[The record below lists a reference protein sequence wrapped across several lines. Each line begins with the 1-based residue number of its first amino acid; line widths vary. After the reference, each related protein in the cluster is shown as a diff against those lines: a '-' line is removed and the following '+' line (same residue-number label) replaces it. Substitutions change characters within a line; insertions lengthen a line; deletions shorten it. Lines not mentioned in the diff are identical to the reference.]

1 MASSLRS
8 EILYGKGSAFRQL
21 HNCVMRFAAVGWLLG
36 LRLHLYHLQEVLIC
50 WLFISLVFVSLA
62 LLILAGAL
70 ACYSGECVIAWASK
84 AARETPKVVL
94 GPPEIQLK
102 TIPADG
108 KLK

>member
-1 MASSLRS
+1 MRS
-8 EILYGKGSAFRQL
+8 PPFGA
-21 HNCVMRFAAVGWLLG
+21 H
-36 LRLHLYHLQEVLIC
+36 LRLRREARYAIRRC
-50 WLFISLVFVSLA
+50 WLASGTPPALIPPTGSSNLLAVLQSVFVSLA

-70 ACYSGECVIAWASK
+70 ACYAGECVIAWASK

>member
-1 MASSLRS
+1 MAKAARFANST
-8 EILYGKGSAFRQL
+8 I
-21 HNCVMRFAAVGWLLG
+21 CVMRFAAVGWLLG

-50 WLFISLVFVSLA
+50 WLFFSLVFVSLA

-70 ACYSGECVIAWASK
+70 ACYAGECVIAWASK

-94 GPPEIQLK
+94 GPPAIQLK

>member
-1 MASSLRS
+1 MAKEARFANSSM
-8 EILYGKGSAFRQL
+8 Y
-21 HNCVMRFAAVGWLLG
+21 VMRFAAVGWLLG
-36 LRLHLYHLQEVLIC
+36 LSLHLYHLREVLIC
-50 WLFISLVFVSLA
+50 WLFFSLVFVSLA

-70 ACYSGECVIAWASK
+70 ACYAGECVIAWASK